1 MIFNQKA
8 FFFEQIEKN
17 FLLEDFYK
25 VKNLNDSDA
34 KRKFQKFLKFHLT
47 VVGIFIGKKRGQL
60 VGKA

>member
-1 MIFNQKA
+1 LIFNQKA

-34 KRKFQKFLKFHLT
+34 KRKFQKILPYCNWNFYT
-47 VVGIFIGKKRGQL
+47 GKKRGHL
-60 VGKA
+60 FGEA

>member
-34 KRKFQKFLKFHLT
+34 KKKFKNFLKFHLT
-47 VVGIFIGKKRGQL
+47 VVRIFIGKKRGQL